1 MVGLM
6 LLIGL
11 PLGSMAANSKKKI
24 AQVAE
29 AVTISENWDYTVTGD
44 EPFAEGG
51 SIDIVNTE
59 HAVVILEKVKP
70 SAAIKLLAKYVTING
85 AKAVN
90 NSNCQVKIYNCGA
103 IILPYPDKQMLT
115 VYSEPDF
122 GGESVNSFTTKNTGG
137 YMNTLKDAE
146 LNNKIRSFKLKRGYM
161 VTFSTQASGRGYS
174 RCFIAAD
181 NDLEVASL
189 PDVLDQKIS
198 SYRVFKWY
206 DTGKKQ
212 LANYM
217 DKTALNALNV
227 QSSYDWGQ
235 GNSSFLPDY
244 EWVPNHIYED
254 WPSSATIG
262 GTSQSPH
269 TKNNNEPRNSS
280 DDHPQDLKTILDNWE
295 NMMRTGLR
303 LCSPASWDGSD
314 YWNATGFLAEFLD
327 SIDAR
332 GWRCDIIDLHCYWPE
347 GNFGNIA
354 NWSNKYKRPV
364 WISEWCWGAS
374 WNKNGAFAAGVTK
387 EQVKTALQGIC
398 TKLNSYAYVE
408 RYYYWNS
415 EADISK
421 LYLNGKLTPAGEYYA
436 SMTSPL
442 AYNGK
447 YDFIPT
453 TPRQYAPSKF
463 KEVVGENKK
472 VTKLTWYDSN
482 GEYNRLM
489 EVQKKTNE
497 GLWVTLET
505 IAQKEAASNYTYNI
519 PEGDDG
525 TAYRLHVI
533 DLNGKEYYTN
543 DALAA
548 GDAIEIDGKTYYV
561 GGNLLPNGEF
571 NLGFTG
577 WTSGTGAALAEPQF
591 QVVRDGGYHEG
602 AYLQSHMNGGSTTA
616 SSVKTVVDV
625 VPGQNYVFRAASI
638 NSGNN
643 MKLYLSADGT
653 SLTNQVAKLS
663 SSDAWNMESFTFNT
677 DTYSK
682 AIVAFYSMAA
692 LAQADALA
700 LYQLFDSRDAAI
712 ADGLTK
718 LQLKAEAQ
726 KQYYSQYTALNDDLT
741 KKIQSITAIEKRSLD
756 EAEMLLDYHRI
767 AGEMMPL
774 LDQIEA
780 TLKAVE
786 QKPCPY
792 YETMKQELKNAK
804 EATTVDDLLKH
815 LSTLDELTNTYL
827 SFTRASK
834 QPKFPSFANEKA
846 TGWETVVGTF
856 TGGDQKATTKFDKT
870 CWNAWWS
877 TTQKTATMEIR
888 QTVSD
893 LPEGYYVLE
902 CQATT
907 EHFCISDQHG
917 YLKCGDQTVVT
928 PTLSMDYFDL
938 PVGNVWETLNTT
950 PIYVPAKG
958 SVTLGFVS
966 SKNGAHSG
974 WWHAFGN
981 VGSKDNREGWWCAT
995 GFQLKYHAIDDL
1007 SGITTA
1013 TVAASKPDGTY
1024 TLDGRRVNDS
1034 QLSPGLY
1041 IKVIDGKAS
1050 KITVK

>member
-11 PLGSMAANSKKKI
+11 PLGSTAANTKKKI
-24 AQVAE
+24 AQVTE
-29 AVTISENWDYTVTGD
+29 AVTISDNWDYTVTGD
-44 EPFAEGG
+44 EPFADGG

-90 NSNCQVKIYNCGA
+90 NNNCQVKIYNCGA

-122 GGESVNSFTTKNTGG
+122 GGTSVNSFTTKNTGG

-189 PDVLDQKIS
+189 PEVLDQKIS

-217 DKTALNALNV
+217 DKTALSALNV

-387 EQVKTALQGIC
+387 AQVKTALQSIC

-447 YDFIPT
+447 YDFVPT

-463 KEVVGENKK
+463 KEVTGENGK

-497 GLWVTLET
+497 GLWVPLET
-505 IAQKEAASNYTYNI
+505 IAQKETASNYTYNI

-525 TAYRLHVI
+525 TAYRLHVV

-591 QVVRDGGYHEG
+591 QVVGDGGYHEG
-602 AYLQSHMNGGSTTA
+602 AYLQSHMNGGSTTTSA
-616 SSVKTVVDV
+616 VKTVVDV

-638 NSGNN
+638 NSGSN
-643 MKLYLSADGT
+643 MKLYLSADGK
-653 SLTNQVAKLS
+653 SLTSQVAKLS
-663 SSDAWNMESFTFNT
+663 STDAWNMESFTFNS

-682 AIVAFYSMAA
+682 AIVAFYSMGA

-700 LYQLFDSRDAAI
+700 LHQLFDTREAAI
-712 ADGLTK
+712 ADGLAK
-718 LQLKAEAQ
+718 LQLQAEAQ
-726 KQYYSQYTALNDDLT
+726 KQYFSQYTALNDDLI
-741 KKIQSITAIEKRSLD
+741 KKMQSITAIEMRSLD
-756 EAEMLLDYHRI
+756 EAKLLLDYHRI

-774 LDQIEA
+774 LDMIDA
-780 TLKAVE
+780 TLKAIE

-792 YETMKQELKNAK
+792 YESMKQALKDAK
-804 EATTVDDLLKH
+804 EATTIDDFLKH
-815 LSTLDELTNTYL
+815 MTTLDELTNTYL
-827 SFTRASK
+827 AFTRSSK

-846 TGWETVVGTF
+846 TGWETAVGTF
-856 TGGDQKATTKFDKT
+856 TAGDQKATTKFDKT

-928 PTLSMDYFDL
+928 PTLSKDYLDL
-938 PVGNVWETLNTT
+938 PVSNVWETLNTT

-958 SVTLGFVS
+958 SVTIGFVS
-966 SKNGAHSG
+966 SKTGAHSG
-974 WWHAFGN
+974 WWHKFGDAS
-981 VGSKDNREGWWCAT
+981 SKDNREGWWCAT
-995 GFQLKYHAIDDL
+995 GFQLRYHAIDDL
-1007 SGITTA
+1007 SGITTT
-1013 TVAASKPDGTY
+1013 TVATSKPDGTY
-1024 TLDGRRVNDS
+1024 SLDGRRVNDA
-1034 QLSPGLY
+1034 QLKPGLY
-1041 IKVIDGKAS
+1041 IKVIDGKAN
-1050 KITVK
+1050 KITVR

>member
-1 MVGLM
+1 MRQWILISMVWLM

-11 PLGSMAANSKKKI
+11 PLGSMAANTKKKI
-24 AQVAE
+24 AKVTE
-29 AVTISENWDYTVTGD
+29 AVTISDNWDYTVTGD
-44 EPFAEGG
+44 EPFADGG

-90 NSNCQVKIYNCGA
+90 NNNCQVKIYNCGA

-122 GGESVNSFTTKNTGG
+122 GGTSVNSFTTKNTGG

-212 LANYM
+212 LANFM
-217 DKTALNALNV
+217 DKTALSALNV
-227 QSSYDWGQ
+227 QSSYEWGQ

-303 LCSPASWDGSD
+303 LCSPTSWDGSD

-332 GWRCDIIDLHCYWPE
+332 GWRCDIIDLHCYWLE

-364 WISEWCWGAS
+364 WISELCWGAS
-374 WNKNGAFAAGVTK
+374 RNKNGAFAAGVTK

-415 EADISK
+415 EASISK
-421 LYLNGKLTPAGEYYA
+421 LYEGGKLTPAGEYYA

-442 AYNGK
+442 AYNDK
-447 YDFIPT
+447 YNFVPA

-463 KEVVGENKK
+463 KEVAGENGK
-472 VTKLTWYDSN
+472 VTKLNWYDSN

-505 IAQKEAASNYTYNI
+505 IAQKETASNYTYNI
-519 PEGDDG
+519 PKGDNG
-525 TAYRLHVI
+525 TAYRLHVV
-533 DLNGKEYYTN
+533 DLNGKEYYII
-543 DALAA
+543 DALT
-548 GDAIEIDGKTYYV
+548 EIDGKNTY
-561 GGNLLPNGEF
+561 NLTYL
-571 NLGFTG
+571 
-577 WTSGTGAALAEPQF
+577 
-591 QVVRDGGYHEG
+591 VDGQTYKAISYQYG
-602 AYLQSHMNGGSTTA
+602 
-616 SSVKTVVDV
+616 
-625 VPGQNYVFRAASI
+625 ASI
-638 NSGNN
+638 TPEPAPTKQGYTFSGW
-643 MKLYLSADGT
+643 SSIPGT
-653 SLTNQVAKLS
+653 MPA
-663 SSDAWNMESFTFNT
+663 
-677 DTYSK
+677 
-682 AIVAFYSMAA
+682 
-692 LAQADALA
+692 
-700 LYQLFDSRDAAI
+700 
-712 ADGLTK
+712 
-718 LQLKAEAQ
+718 
-726 KQYYSQYTALNDDLT
+726 ND
-741 KKIQSITAIEKRSLD
+741 
-756 EAEMLLDYHRI
+756 
-767 AGEMMPL
+767 
-774 LDQIEA
+774 
-780 TLKAVE
+780 V
-786 QKPCPY
+786 
-792 YETMKQELKNAK
+792 
-804 EATTVDDLLKH
+804 TV
-815 LSTLDELTNTYL
+815 T
-827 SFTRASK
+827 
-834 QPKFPSFANEKA
+834 
-846 TGWETVVGTF
+846 GTF
-856 TGGDQKATTKFDKT
+856 TK
-870 CWNAWWS
+870 N
-877 TTQKTATMEIR
+877 
-888 QTVSD
+888 
-893 LPEGYYVLE
+893 
-902 CQATT
+902 
-907 EHFCISDQHG
+907 
-917 YLKCGDQTVVT
+917 T
-928 PTLSMDYFDL
+928 PT
-938 PVGNVWETLNTT
+938 
-950 PIYVPAKG
+950 
-958 SVTLGFVS
+958 
-966 SKNGAHSG
+966 
-974 WWHAFGN
+974 
-981 VGSKDNREGWWCAT
+981 
-995 GFQLKYHAIDDL
+995 
-1007 SGITTA
+1007 
-1013 TVAASKPDGTY
+1013 TY
-1024 TLDGRRVNDS
+1024 TLTYLVDGQTYKAVNYQYGATITPEPAPTKQGYTFSGWSSFPATMPANDVTVTGTFSKNTYKLTYMVDGQTYKTISYQYGASITPEPAPTKQGYTFSGWSAIPAAMPANDVTVTGTFIKNAATTYTLTYMVDGQVYKTFSYEAGAAVARVEAPTKEGYTFSGWSNT
-1034 QLSPGLY
+1034 LLTMPERNVTITGTFTKNAPTTYKLTY
-1041 IKVIDGKAS
+1041 MIDGKVYKAS
-1050 KITVK
+1050 DYAAGAAIIAEPAPTKEGYTFSGWSTIPATMPAYDVTINGSFNKTASYTLTYMVNGEVYKTVSYEYGEKITPEPEPTKEGATFSGWSWIPSKMPDEDVVVTGTFDMEKYKLTYKVDGADYKILEVEIGSAITPEKEPTKDGYTFSGWSWIPKKMPDEDVTITGTFTPSTGVETAVGSGRPFDVYTVTGRKVRSQVTSLKGLKKGVYIVEGRKVVVSSAVK